1 MADPGP
7 FKLSPLI
14 SKAAWDKQK
23 GIIAKVFKT
32 ETGIGKAI
40 DMVTASHK
48 QVVWERFRSDK
59 VSKKDYEAEY
69 ATNVKELISDLDDL
83 ENKCVKVGS
92 SFKKNP
98 LIPKSSSKVLADIG
112 VEAAKL
118 SQALAVH
125 YDSTVKKLK

>member
-7 FKLSPLI
+7 FKLSPILT
-14 SKAAWDKQK
+14 KASWDKQK

-40 DMVTASHK
+40 DMMTVSHK
-48 QVVWERFRSDK
+48 QVNWDRFRGTTAP
-59 VSKKDYEAEY
+59 KKEYEAEY
-69 ATNVKELISDLDDL
+69 GTNVKELMSDLDDL
-83 ENKCVKVGS
+83 ETKCVKVNA

-98 LIPKSSSKVLADIG
+98 LIPKSTTKALSDIG

-118 SQALAVH
+118 SLALATH
-125 YDSTVKKLK
+125 YDKTVKTLK